1 MVASLVVYA
10 GLVQGYLAP
19 TGWQGTLDPG
29 AFAVVRLL
37 LYGLGAAVIQAVL
50 VLRSRW
56 LSVEAGAEA
65 GLAQLQTRLIA
76 PLALAESVG
85 IDASSCSCSA
95 GASATLRLVDAGARP
110 PAPPGTAPGSLGGA
124 AAVRLTGRPVQ
135 RSKLR
140 MAFTASSPAQ
150 SSSPTTV

>member
-10 GLVQGYLAP
+10 VLVSGYLAP

-37 LYGLGAAVIQAVL
+37 LYGLGAAVILAVL

-65 GLAQLQTRLIA
+65 GVVQLQTRLIIL
-76 PLALAESVG
+76 LALAESVG
-85 IDASSCSCSA
+85 ID
-95 GASATLRLVDAGARP
+95 GLVLFLLG
-110 PAPPGTAPGSLGGA
+110 GSLRDFYVLWTPAIVLQLLLTPRREVWEA
-124 AAVRLTGRPVQ
+124 AGPGPRLT
-135 RSKLR
+135 
-140 MAFTASSPAQ
+140 SSR
-150 SSSPTTV
+150 